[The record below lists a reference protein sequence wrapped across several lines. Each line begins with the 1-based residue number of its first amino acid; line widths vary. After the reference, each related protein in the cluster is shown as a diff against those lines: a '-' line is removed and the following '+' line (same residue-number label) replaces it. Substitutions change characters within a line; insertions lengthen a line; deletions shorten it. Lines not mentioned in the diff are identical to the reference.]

1 MSLRGLVVGNS
12 GDHSVSSAPSRES
25 DKQKRLDRPA
35 ASNSFTRS
43 GDRKTSKVWSASREY
58 WVYIHRAADGSVL
71 YVGYTSDRKGR
82 ERAHRNYAAWFS
94 LIAET
99 VYSGPYDRARA
110 QVLER
115 KLIERHDPPHNF
127 MHTSRYVHKRWQKAV
142 AS

>member
-1 MSLRGLVVGNS
+1 MSPRGLVVGNS

-35 ASNSFTRS
+35 ASNSFTAS
-43 GDRKTSKVWSASREY
+43 GDRRTSKVWSAGREY
-58 WVYIHRAADGSVL
+58 WVYIHRATDGSVL

-82 ERAHRNYAAWFS
+82 ERAHRTNATWFP

-99 VYSGPYDRARA
+99 VYGGPFGRARA

-115 KLIERHDPPHNF
+115 KLIERHDPPNNY
-127 MHTSRYVHKRWQKAV
+127 MHTSRYVHPRRKAV